1 MSVGAWDVLEA
12 HLAELIFDQGLPVRK
27 AIPTACQTYPET
39 SVHYLVLSL
48 SSAAS
53 ALEDGW
59 PLEDRINPRNLLDL
73 YRAAAA
79 VASDI
84 AMHDILGQRCE
95 TCGQLLEYWRT
106 TPDQFFDTC
115 AMRTTA

>member
-53 ALEDGW
+53 AIEDGW
-59 PLEDRINPRNLLDL
+59 PLEDRMNQRNLLDL

-79 VASDI
+79 VSSDL
-84 AMHDILGQRCE
+84 AMHDILGQRCD
-95 TCGQLLEYWRT
+95 TCGQLLDYWRT
-106 TPDQFFDTC
+106 TPDQFFDARAVHSTS
-115 AMRTTA
+115 